1 MLNKINISPDKQ
13 KLIVYLILTAVT
25 LAVFWQVNQYDFINY
40 DDNVYVTENSHIQ
53 SGITLDGFRWAFSTK
68 YLGLWNPLVWLS
80 LMFDYQ
86 LHGLNA
92 GGYHLTNLILH
103 IMSALLLFWLFN
115 RMTGAIWKSAFVAA
129 LFALHPLHVESV
141 AWIAERKDVLS
152 AFFWMLTLCLYVYY
166 TEKPVIRRYLLVLLC
181 FACALM
187 SKPMV
192 VTLPIVMI
200 LLDYWPL
207 DRLQSRKIV
216 TNMPEVMSVPTNKG
230 KKKNKFKK
238 EALKKNI
245 SPPHVQKLSEPR
257 IAGIIPLWQ
266 LWEKIPFFILS
277 IVLVIITL
285 YNPNTPDILDN
296 PGSKLI
302 PFISRL
308 ANAPVAFVTYLEKTF
323 WPHDMAVFY
332 PFPSQIP
339 AWQVIGASLLI
350 LVISAAVIVM
360 IKRLPYLFTGWM
372 WFGITIAP
380 VIGIIQVSI
389 STPYAMAD
397 RYHYLPSIGLAV
409 MMAWGIPALIK
420 SEEIRKKILFP
431 GGIIFLAI
439 MSFLS
444 WNQCGY
450 WKNSITLFDHT
461 LKVTDNNW
469 LAYYSRGFAYNV
481 LGNYRQAIE
490 DCDRAIEIKPDYAA
504 AYLSRGA
511 AYYVFGNYRKAID
524 DYDKAIEIKPG
535 YAYAYAN
542 RSNAYAGLGNYRQ
555 AIEDCDRAIEI
566 KSNYAEAY
574 YNRGAAYNVLG
585 NYQQAIDDYGRAIEI
600 KPDYAEAYMNRGA
613 AYNGLGNYRK
623 AIDDYGRAIE
633 IKPGYLYAFNNRALV
648 YLSQGDTISGC
659 RDARKVC
666 ELGNCKLLEAANTR
680 GLCR

>member
-1 MLNKINISPDKQ
+1 
-13 KLIVYLILTAVT
+13 
-25 LAVFWQVNQYDFINY
+25 
-40 DDNVYVTENSHIQ
+40 
-53 SGITLDGFRWAFSTK
+53 
-68 YLGLWNPLVWLS
+68 
-80 LMFDYQ
+80 
-86 LHGLNA
+86 
-92 GGYHLTNLILH
+92 
-103 IMSALLLFWLFN
+103 
-115 RMTGAIWKSAFVAA
+115 
-129 LFALHPLHVESV
+129 
-141 AWIAERKDVLS
+141 
-152 AFFWMLTLCLYVYY
+152 
-166 TEKPVIRRYLLVLLC
+166 
-181 FACALM
+181 
-187 SKPMV
+187 
-192 VTLPIVMI
+192 
-200 LLDYWPL
+200 
-207 DRLQSRKIV
+207 
-216 TNMPEVMSVPTNKG
+216 
-230 KKKNKFKK
+230 
-238 EALKKNI
+238 
-245 SPPHVQKLSEPR
+245 
-257 IAGIIPLWQ
+257 
-266 LWEKIPFFILS
+266 
-277 IVLVIITL
+277 
-285 YNPNTPDILDN
+285 
-296 PGSKLI
+296 
-302 PFISRL
+302 
-308 ANAPVAFVTYLEKTF
+308 VTYLEKTF

-490 DCDRAIEIKPDYAA
+490 DCDRAIEIK
-504 AYLSRGA
+504 
-511 AYYVFGNYRKAID
+511 
-524 DYDKAIEIKPG
+524 
-535 YAYAYAN
+535 
-542 RSNAYAGLGNYRQ
+542 
-555 AIEDCDRAIEI
+555 
-566 KSNYAEAY
+566 SNYAEAY

-613 AYNGLGNYRK
+613 AYNGLGNYRQ

>member
-1 MLNKINISPDKQ
+1 MLNKIKISPDRQ
-13 KLIVYLILTAVT
+13 KLIVYLILIVVT

-53 SGITLDGFRWAFSTK
+53 SGITLDGFLWAFSTR
-68 YLGLWNPLVWLS
+68 YVDLWNPLVWLS
-80 LMFDYQ
+80 FMFDYQ

-103 IMSALLLFWLFN
+103 VMSALLLFWLFN

-166 TEKPVIRRYLLVLLC
+166 TEKPVIRRYLPVLLC

-216 TNMPEVMSVPTNKG
+216 ANMPEVMSVSSNQG
-230 KKKNKFKK
+230 KKKNKLEK
-238 EALKKNI
+238 EALKENI
-245 SPPHVQKLSEPR
+245 SPPRVRKLSEPR

-277 IVLVIITL
+277 VVIVIITL
-285 YNPNTPDILDN
+285 YNPGNPDILDN

-308 ANAPVAFVTYLEKTF
+308 TNAPVSFVTYLEKTF
-323 WPHDMAVFY
+323 WPHDMAIFY

-339 AWQVIGASLLI
+339 AWQVTGAYLLI
-350 LVISAAVIVM
+350 IVISVAVIVM
-360 IKRLPYLFTGWM
+360 IKRRPCLFTGWM
-372 WFGITIAP
+372 WFAITIAP

-409 MMAWGIPALIK
+409 MLAWGIPSLIK
-420 SEEIRKKILFP
+420 SEAIRKKFLFP
-431 GGIIFLAI
+431 AGILFLAI
-439 MSFLS
+439 LSFLS

-450 WKNSITLFDHT
+450 WQNSITLFDHT

-469 LAYYSRGFAYNV
+469 LAYYSRGDAYYI

-490 DCDRAIEIKPDYAA
+490 DYGRAIEIIPNYAKV
-504 AYLSRGA
+504 YYSRGD
-511 AYYVFGNYRKAID
+511 AYYVLGNYRQAVE
-524 DYDKAIEIKPG
+524 DYGRVIEIKPG
-535 YAYAYAN
+535 YADAYAN
-542 RSNAYAGLGNYRQ
+542 RGDAYKGLGNYRQ
-555 AIEDCDRAIEI
+555 AVE
-566 KSNYAEAY
+566 
-574 YNRGAAYNVLG
+574 
-585 NYQQAIDDYGRAIEI
+585 DYGRAIEI
-600 KPDYAEAYMNRGA
+600 KPDSVA
-613 AYNGLGNYRK
+613 AY
-623 AIDDYGRAIE
+623 
-633 IKPGYLYAFNNRALV
+633 NNRALV
-648 YLSQGDTISGC
+648 YLTQGDNISGC
-659 RDARKVC
+659 RDARKAC